1 MSDFRSNAGSEGIFN
16 YDQGAY
22 VNQPTKTIV
31 NIPVVDLA
39 YLSNLDNVAEST
51 SYDVAINLNPIT
63 LSWSDFVKLF
73 FKPAGDAFSISSV
86 NNNAYPI
93 SFYQQTY
100 QSTQNSKIRFD
111 LADQIMKAWSKK
123 NNKSEGSIPSYY
135 KIMLNRSGF
144 LTKSLGSVKGTV
156 MGLSLDEVLSS
167 LLSVNDIKKTNNNS
181 FATVNFKVSYNDYY
195 QPLNT
200 SVLVIF
206 NYTTHI
212 PGYENVNQSG
222 SNPYSECIKSVR
234 STSNIN
240 NIDNFDLESI
250 INDDVS
256 EYSEKSA
263 LHSIIND
270 INNDHDNVS
279 YGTGWHSNSH
289 VSANYSTDSDDGNL
303 ICK

>member
-1 MSDFRSNAGSEGIFN
+1 
-16 YDQGAY
+16 
-22 VNQPTKTIV
+22 
-31 NIPVVDLA
+31 
-39 YLSNLDNVAEST
+39 
-51 SYDVAINLNPIT
+51 
-63 LSWSDFVKLF
+63 
-73 FKPAGDAFSISSV
+73 
-86 NNNAYPI
+86 
-93 SFYQQTY
+93 
-100 QSTQNSKIRFD
+100 
-111 LADQIMKAWSKK
+111 MKAWSKK

-144 LTKSLGSVKGTV
+144 LTKSLGAVKGTV
-156 MGLSLDEVLSS
+156 MGLSLDEVLST
-167 LLSVNDIKKTNNNS
+167 LLGVNDIKKTNNNS

-222 SNPYSECIKSVR
+222 SIPYSECIKSVR
-234 STSNIN
+234 SSSNIS
-240 NIDNFDLESI
+240 NIDNFDIESI

-270 INNDHDNVS
+270 INNDHDIVS
-279 YGTGWHSNSH
+279 CGTGWHSNTH
-289 VSANYSTDSDDGNL
+289 VSCANYSTDDENV
-303 ICK
+303 IMCNK

>member
-16 YDQGAY
+16 NDQGAY

-39 YLSNLDNVAEST
+39 YLSNLDNITEST

-73 FKPAGDAFSISSV
+73 FKPAGDAFFISSV

-156 MGLSLDEVLSS
+156 MGLSLDEALSS

-222 SNPYSECIKSVR
+222 SIPYSECIKSVR
-234 STSNIN
+234 SSSNIC

-250 INDDVS
+250 TDDVS
-256 EYSEKSA
+256 ECSEKSA

-270 INNDHDNVS
+270 INNDNDNVS

-289 VSANYSTDSDDGNL
+289 VSCANYSTDSDDGNL